1 MKFRAKFQPCTDT
14 VECLLSVN
22 FLTLKATLVL
32 CLHSKSYVVGL
43 IEHQYTRALTPTASI
58 LGGTNLNVWCDQK
71 KTDHTKHPTL
81 NGRETEASAR
91 FRWQLNEI
99 IWKILIEK
107 KKNHV
112 SVSSEELTD
121 SVTGQF
127 GFERN
132 KRLHQCAHS
141 HLLYHMEHFEPN
153 WRTIK
158 LPGMHLLPRNAL
170 TKMSDTQ
177 LHQNH
182 VNKCSSFSK
191 SWGWTDILVLN
202 MIFSFCC
209 SFTNT
214 RA

>member
-107 KKNHV
+107 KKIM
-112 SVSSEELTD
+112 SVWAVRSSQIPSRGSLASRETKDYISVLTATYFITWNTLNLTD
-121 SVTGQF
+121 ALLSSQACIF
-127 GFERN
+127 YQEM
-132 KRLHQCAHS
+132 HS
-141 HLLYHMEHFEPN
+141 QKCLTHNFTKIT
-153 WRTIK
+153 WI
-158 LPGMHLLPRNAL
+158 NAL
-170 TKMSDTQ
+170 LFPRAGDE
-177 LHQNH
+177 L
-182 VNKCSSFSK
+182 
-191 SWGWTDILVLN
+191 
-202 MIFSFCC
+202 IF
-209 SFTNT
+209 
-214 RA
+214 